1 MPAEFTQTQILVG
14 SVPTLINVQAYE
26 FIDVANLH
34 PDCESTFYIAGD
46 LPACTPQLARPVP
59 PGHSFRWP
67 VSGGGGNHSFYVV
80 AAGDFDDQHL
90 AVLAK

>member
-1 MPAEFTQTQILVG
+1 MPTEFTQTQILVG
-14 SVPTLINVQAYE
+14 SVATLVNVQAYE

-46 LPACTPQLARPVP
+46 LPACSPQLGRPLP

-67 VSGGGGNHSFYVV
+67 VTGSNHSFYVCAV
-80 AAGDFDDQHL
+80 DDFDDQRL
-90 AVLAK
+90 SVVAR